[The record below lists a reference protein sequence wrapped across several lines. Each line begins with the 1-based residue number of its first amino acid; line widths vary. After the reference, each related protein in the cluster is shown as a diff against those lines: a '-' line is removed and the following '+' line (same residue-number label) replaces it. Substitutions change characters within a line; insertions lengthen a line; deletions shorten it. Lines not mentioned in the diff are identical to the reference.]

1 MPKLASYKRI
11 ITNDYP
17 AENKEFV
24 EKIAGP
30 INDSFNELYFATNG
44 RLNLS
49 ENLFCTVKLIDVTV
63 NASGVPTTSTTFT
76 LDKQASVTGI
86 QVIYAVNQT
95 NTAIYPT
102 GQPFISFT
110 PISNGILI
118 NHVSGLQA
126 NQRYTIRLIAWH

>member
-17 AENKEFV
+17 QEDRKFV
-24 EKIAGP
+24 EKMAAP
-30 INDSFNELYFATNG
+30 INDGFNELYFATNG
-44 RLNLS
+44 RLS
-49 ENLFCTVKLIDVTV
+49 VQENLFCTVKLIDVTV
-63 NASGVPTTSTTFT
+63 DASGIPVNSTTFS
-76 LDKQASVTGI
+76 LDKQAGVLGI
-86 QVIYAVNQT
+86 QVISAVNQT

-110 PISNGILI
+110 PISSGILI

-126 NQRYTIRLIAWH
+126 NQRYSIRLIAWH